1 MLVNSSIN
9 ASGAYSRL
17 SLGYRRFGMGPILAI
32 PQVAAAACLQNGHVT
47 TVSGPF
53 TFILMGAICMQ
64 SIQHGLARK

>member
-32 PQVAAAACLQNGHVT
+32 PQAAAAACLKNGHVT
-47 TVSGPF
+47 IVSGPF
-53 TFILMGAICMQ
+53 TFYI
-64 SIQHGLARK
+64 